1 MEYNLTD
8 ADYKKAKCIEEEEKV
23 FSDYIKELDSV
34 LDTIVF
40 PNNRPTKLQQ
50 DYRGSKFSL
59 NGYIKFICTRGQHK
73 KIYES
78 MTGNPRKDYIVA
90 VILDNSMSM
99 SGMGAIGST
108 QAYLCLASKSEFFF
122 SI

>member
-1 MEYNLTD
+1 MDSEKNSTSFHLKETE
-8 ADYKKAKCIEEEEKV
+8 KAKDIEEEEEGI
-23 FSDYIKELDSV
+23 SDHIKELDSV
-34 LDTIVF
+34 FDSVVF

-78 MTGNPRKDYIVA
+78 MTGNPRKEYIVA

-108 QAYLCLASKSEFFF
+108 QAYLSLASKC
-122 SI
+122 